1 MLRKL
6 LRRSKATSSAKCCVE
21 AMRHA
26 PQLMRRAKTGSSAKC
41 CDEWSRSANC
51 SKRDLRRPRVDLN
64 TIDVQEV
71 CKQRYSDICW
81 RRNGLNKY
89 DFSSQIKQIGNGSFL
104 KTNQNEKQNNYQETR
119 CFRWHKLATNI
130 TWDAPKAP
138 KFLVRKPYS
147 TQILWDIA
155 KVADTKKKKKKKKKT
170 HSTSELLRKTSFQR
184 KITQKC
190 RILILGYS

>member
-21 AMRHA
+21 AMRQA

-51 SKRDLRRPRVDLN
+51 GTCDLRRPRVDLN

-71 CKQRYSDICW
+71 RKQRYSDICW

-104 KTNQNEKQNNYQETR
+104 KTNQNEKQNNYIYQETR

-155 KVADTKKKKKKKKKT
+155 KVADTQKKKKNSQYFRTVEKKKFPKENKKKK
-170 HSTSELLRKTSFQR
+170 
-184 KITQKC
+184 
-190 RILILGYS
+190 

>member
-51 SKRDLRRPRVDLN
+51 STCDLRRPRVDLN

-155 KVADTKKKKKKKKKT
+155 KVADKKKKKRT
-170 HSTSELLRKTSFQR
+170 HRTSELLRKTSFQR